1 MKALIRFTL
10 HVSLVS
16 ALLIGADILIPGG
29 KVAIPGKIVKIYKKS
44 ACKAASKREILAVVK
59 TIRVN
64 TTCTNG
70 KCNKRVRI
78 NRETRTN

>member
-1 MKALIRFTL
+1 MKSIIRFTF

-16 ALLIGADILIPGG
+16 ALLIGADILISGE
-29 KVAIPGKIVKIYKKS
+29 KVVIPGKIVKIYKKS
-44 ACKAASKREILAVVK
+44 ACKAKSKRKILVVEK

-64 TTCTNG
+64 TTCNDG
-70 KCNKRVRI
+70 RCNKRVRI